1 MMQAAVAGDALAGRY
16 VEDRLTFTP
25 HALVRYIERYVDA
38 AGARECRRAGL
49 SDAESLAALRPRF
62 ADELAEFMARFER
75 VYDGRSCQCR
85 NVTNGLSYR
94 LHVGRVRIVVCCGIC
109 ITTLPA
115 DDRT

>member
-1 MMQAAVAGDALAGRY
+1 MQSAAAVDGATGRC

-38 AGARECRRAGL
+38 ASVRILQRAGL
-49 SDAESLAALRPRF
+49 SDGESLAALRPRF
-62 ADELAEFMARFER
+62 ALELAEFMARFER

-94 LHVGRVRIVVCCGIC
+94 LHLGAVRIVVCCGIC